1 MSRNDAALCTGAV
14 VNDQQSHL
22 NAGANHG
29 AGADLTRQLAEFN
42 AALTFDDLPRDV
54 VSKAKLCVL
63 DTLGCCIFGAS
74 LEPLQKLTDVAAA
87 EGCAGRA
94 SIFGNALR
102 TSPGL
107 AALVNATSAHAFQLD
122 EIHLES
128 TLHPG
133 SLALPAGFAVAEGLP
148 SVSGR
153 DMLAA
158 IVASYEV
165 GIRVGLAAKGGMF
178 KSGFH
183 NQGTT
188 GVFIAAAAAA
198 HVLRLNARRT
208 QQAFGIAGSQAAGL
222 MAVQDG
228 AMTKSFHSGRAVQ
241 SGVYAAQLA
250 QRDYTGISNVLDGG
264 YGTFF
269 SAFLDEW
276 SATPLTDGLGKH
288 WHILRVGFK
297 PAPASN
303 GSITAMTAIDTV
315 MREHGLQA
323 ADIDKITAYVSD
335 NTLRHCGWP
344 YEGDRIQSVLS
355 AQMNLR
361 YGVAVT
367 ALERSSGVAQFQDDK
382 IRDPRILQFVER
394 IHVSHEPKFDGEN
407 GRYRVACRLV
417 VERKNGATYE
427 NTVLYRKGSPEDPMS
442 EDDLRGKFERLTEK
456 LGKQK
461 SGQLIA
467 MVSNLETIENVK
479 ELALLARSA
488 Q

>member
-1 MSRNDAALCTGAV
+1 MHVEAGVSDQHSHSNAGTNHGA
-14 VNDQQSHL
+14 
-22 NAGANHG
+22 AGANV
-29 AGADLTRQLAEFN
+29 TRRLAEFS
-42 AALTFDDLPRDV
+42 AALTFDDLPREV
-54 VSKAKLCVL
+54 VSKAKLCIL

-74 LEPLQKLTDVAAA
+74 LEPLRKLTDMAVA

-94 SIFGNALR
+94 TIFGNVLR

-107 AALVNATSAHAFQLD
+107 AALVNGTAAHAFQLD

-133 SLALPAGFAVAEGLP
+133 SLALPAGFAVVEALP
-148 SVSGR
+148 SASGR
-153 DMLAA
+153 DLLAA

-165 GIRVGLAAKGGMF
+165 GIRIGLAAKGGMF

-198 HVLRLNARRT
+198 HVLGLNAGRT

-228 AMTKSFHSGRAVQ
+228 AMTKSFHSGRAAQ

-250 QRDYTGISNVLDGG
+250 QRDYTGIPNVLDGG

-269 SAFLDEW
+269 SAFLDDW
-276 SATPLTDGLGKH
+276 SIPPLTDGLGTL

-303 GSITAMTAIDTV
+303 GSITAMIAVDAV

-323 ADIDKITAYVSD
+323 ADIAKVTAHVSD
-335 NTLRHCGWP
+335 NTLHHCGWP
-344 YEGDRIQSVLS
+344 YEGNRIQSVLS

-367 ALERSSGVAQFQDDK
+367 ALERSSGVAQFQDGK
-382 IRDPRILQFVER
+382 IRDPRILQFIER
-394 IHVSHEPKFDGEN
+394 IHVTHEPKFDGDG

-417 VERKNGATYE
+417 VERKSGATYE
-427 NTVLYRKGSPEDPMS
+427 KTVLYRKGSPEDPMS
-442 EDDLRGKFERLTEK
+442 EDDLRGKFERLTERI
-456 LGKQK
+456 GPQK

-467 MVSNLETIENVK
+467 MVSDLENIENVK
-479 ELALLARSA
+479 KLARLARSSE
-488 Q
+488 